1 MKRHWFLPQTP
12 DVLGTLNRQA
22 GITVKG
28 MVAFAAWAAG
38 DELQEDVLR
47 EAEHE
52 ADAVRRELAQQLRT
66 AFTTPVDAED
76 LFTLS
81 ERLDGVLNRAKSTVR
96 DAGLLDVEPREAT
109 SLMAAEAL
117 TGVQHL
123 ALALAAI
130 PADPA
135 TATSEADAAVK
146 NVRHI
151 EKAYMRAIRVLP
163 AEPDLPNALLLREHF
178 HDCLKVGSRIELVA
192 DRVWYAVVKEQ

>member
-1 MKRHWFLPQTP
+1 MRRHWFLPESP

-22 GITVKG
+22 EITVQG

-38 DELQEDVLR
+38 DPLQEDVLR
-47 EAEHE
+47 QAEHD

-81 ERLDGVLNRAKSTVR
+81 ERLDGVLNRAKSAVR
-96 DAGLLDVEPREAT
+96 DAGLLDVAPREAT
-109 SLMAAEAL
+109 LLMAQEAL

-123 ALALAAI
+123 ARALAAI

-135 TATSEADAAVK
+135 TATDEADAAVK

-163 AEPDLPNALLLREHF
+163 AEPEMNRALLLREHF